1 MTYLLQYATKHSV
14 SRNIVAWNV
23 MMTFKTQ
30 WAANLVLN
38 EYSERFP
45 NDSFRLVKLKED

>member
-1 MTYLLQYATKHSV
+1 MTYLLQCAIKHPV
-14 SRNIVAWNV
+14 SENIVAWHV

-30 WAANLVLN
+30 WAADFVLN

-45 NDSFRLVKLKED
+45 NDSFRLVKLER